1 MNNKGQA
8 ALEFLMTYGWTILAA
23 IVSIAAFAQF
33 GLVSAGT
40 LTSITGFSVCVLPPG
55 LACEHRIGENGIQ
68 LVLTNGFPARIVDVS
83 VRVISSEI
91 GLCVF
96 PDPESNPKAIINVGE
111 SKQIFVSCPD
121 MPSNTKR
128 FKGDLEVSYRFED
141 QSLTHTDTGTI
152 RGSVEE
158 GTICID
164 FDGDGY
170 GAGGCETAIDCDD
183 GDSAVYPNAPPET
196 NPDNMIT
203 TCAVCQDSK
212 DNNCDTFTDGN
223 DAECEDACIGDPTC
237 SIPDGDG
244 DTYDDILCGGNDC
257 DDLDLEIHPPDT
269 FETGLTMCQDLKDN
283 DCDGHID
290 LIDLSCGGLI
300 CQDDFDLD
308 SYISDQCIGGDD
320 CDDDP
325 EVCGSYCYPGFPSG
339 ELCEDDGKDNDC
351 NGLDEHQEAC
361 SCLPGCDND
370 GDNSCSEGCMWP
382 GYDCDDGNNKVNI
395 YQPENCATP
404 FDDNCN
410 DQINEYCSP
419 CDPGCDIDQDS
430 YCSDSKECGGNDCN
444 DNNKNINPG
453 VWDEYSI
460 LECSD
465 SLDNDCD
472 GDIDCNEECCL
483 GNAPSPPGSSPIF
496 SPLLKPVCAYRCGI
510 G

>member
-8 ALEFLMTYGWTILAA
+8 ALDFLMTYGWTILAA

-164 FDGDGY
+164 
-170 GAGGCETAIDCDD
+170 CDD

-320 CDDDP
+320 
-325 EVCGSYCYPGFPSG
+325 
-339 ELCEDDGKDNDC
+339 
-351 NGLDEHQEAC
+351 
-361 SCLPGCDND
+361 
-370 GDNSCSEGCMWP
+370 SCSEGCMWP

-483 GNAPSPPGSSPIF
+483 GNPPSPPGSSPIF